1 MTAYAWKESTAR
13 ELNTELDSQEIKS
26 IRGRKS
32 EKAKVPYIK
41 YAIIAVCF
49 FAALIAIIF
58 LNMQSAELAAENSRL
73 KTQMSEL
80 VDEEKSLNA
89 KREQMYNLEYVE
101 DYAVNV
107 LGMVKLDKTNISY
120 VELSNEERVRIAEP
134 EQNDSAVLSGIS
146 RTFNILLEY
155 LN

>member
-26 IRGRKS
+26 IRGKKS

-134 EQNDSAVLSGIS
+134 EQNDSTVLSGIS

>member
-49 FAALIAIIF
+49 FASLIAIIF

>member
-13 ELNTELDSQEIKS
+13 ELNSQLDSQEIKS
-26 IRGRKS
+26 MQGRKN
-32 EKAKVPYIK
+32 EKAQVPYIK

-58 LNMQSAELAAENSRL
+58 LNMRSAELAAENSRL
-73 KTQMSEL
+73 KTHMAEL

-89 KREQMYNLEYVE
+89 KKEQMYNLEYVE
-101 DYAVNV
+101 DYAINV
-107 LGMVKLDKTNISY
+107 LGMVKLDKSNISY

-134 EQNDSAVLSGIS
+134 KQNDSAVLSGIS

>member
-1 MTAYAWKESTAR
+1 MTANAWKESTAR

-26 IRGRKS
+26 IRGKKS

>member
-26 IRGRKS
+26 IQGRKS

-41 YAIIAVCF
+41 YAVIAVCF
-49 FAALIAIIF
+49 FATLIAIIF

-73 KTQMSEL
+73 KTQMAEL
-80 VDEEKSLNA
+80 ADEEKSLNA

>member
-26 IRGRKS
+26 IRGKKS

>member
-26 IRGRKS
+26 IRGKKS
-32 EKAKVPYIK
+32 ERAKVPYIK